1 MRGADSPPSQP
12 SPVKGEGALETSSKP
27 IAPTRGRDMTQL
39 FDGIT
44 VLDFSQGMAGSVATM
59 VMSDFGANV
68 IKVEP
73 PGGDP
78 FRTAPMWLLFS
89 RGKKSA
95 VIDLETDEGKQRALD
110 LARSAD
116 VVVESFIP
124 GDAAKLG
131 VDYDTLSAANPR
143 IVQVSVT
150 AYGEDG
156 PYARYAPY
164 EALVSAKCGRFMAFA
179 GQNGREGPNFG
190 AVHVASHA
198 AAMAIVRGAAAAL
211 MTRDRTGKGQRVET
225 SLLRAVTYYDLS
237 QFLVWQMMINFPE
250 NFPDDPT
257 VVASRPTPIQYL
269 PVRSKDGKWLQLAN
283 LMERLFIAEIHAIG
297 LGYLLEDPRYAA
309 APLLDDE
316 PREEMREFILAK
328 MQERTLDEWM
338 RHFIDVAGDVAAE
351 PFMTSVEALDHPQ
364 MVHNGAS
371 QIVQDP
377 TVGKMRQLGP
387 LFKSQNFPPA
397 IQGPAPLLG
406 QHTDEVLA
414 GLEGT
419 PESPSANGDAP
430 MPDNPLSGVTVLDM
444 STVIAGP
451 LCGSLLAEMGARVI
465 RIETLAGDW
474 MRNHYNGLASNR
486 TMAGTQGLSIDL
498 KTAEGQGILK
508 RLLPKVDAVLHNM
521 RPGAPERVGIGIEQ
535 VRALN
540 PDAVYAY
547 LGGYGSS
554 GPHSHRP
561 AMHPIGG
568 AVGGGVMAQM
578 SRDSLPPEDAE
589 MSMDELRAVSRQLGR
604 ANEVNPDP
612 NTAMVTATA
621 IVMAL
626 YARHRRGGGQYV
638 ETTMIGSN
646 AYVNADDFF
655 DYEGKPPRSV
665 IDEGGYGI
673 GALYRLYQ
681 ASDGWVFLACPF
693 DDEWPRLCRALDRED
708 LLEDPRF
715 ATWNDRAANDSA
727 LAAELAALFAQR
739 PALEWEATLT
749 AANIGCV
756 QTEDRGMYHF
766 FAEDEHVA
774 QNNLT
779 VEVEHPQFGRFW
791 RYAPIMD
798 FSETP
803 CVAGP
808 GIMRGQHTIPIL
820 TELGYEEG
828 EIHKMRAEGV
838 LDWEE

>member
-1 MRGADSPPSQP
+1 
-12 SPVKGEGALETSSKP
+12 
-27 IAPTRGRDMTQL
+27 MTQL

-78 FRTAPMWLLFS
+78 FRTAPMWLLWS
-89 RGKKSA
+89 RGKKSV
-95 VIDLETDEGKQRALD
+95 VIDLETSEGRRRALD
-110 LARSAD
+110 LVRSAD

-131 VDYDTLSAANPR
+131 VDYDTLSDANPR
-143 IVQVSVT
+143 LVQVSVT

-156 PYARYAPY
+156 PYARYVPY

-211 MTRDRTGKGQRVET
+211 MTRDRTGRGQRVHT

-316 PREEMREFILAK
+316 PREEMREFILDK

-351 PFMTSVEALDHPQ
+351 PFMTSVEALDHLQ
-364 MVHNGAS
+364 MIHNGAS
-371 QIVQDP
+371 QTVQDP
-377 TVGKMRQLGP
+377 TVGEMRQLGP
-387 LFKSQNFPPA
+387 LFKTENFPPA

-406 QHTDEVLA
+406 QHTDEA
-414 GLEGT
+414 LERLSVAPVP
-419 PESPSANGDAP
+419 PEPRSINGAEP
-430 MPDNPLSGVTVLDM
+430 MPQIPQMPQHPLSGVTVLDM

-498 KTAEGQGILK
+498 KTEEGQGILE
-508 RLLPKVDAVLHNM
+508 RLLPKVDVVLHNM

-540 PDAVYAY
+540 ADAVYAY
-547 LGGYGSS
+547 LGGYGST

-578 SRDSLPPEDAE
+578 SRGSLPPEDAE

-673 GALYRLYQ
+673 GAMYRLYE

-715 ATWNDRAANDSA
+715 ITWHDRAAND
-727 LAAELAALFAQR
+727 AELADELAAIFSRR
-739 PALEWEATLT
+739 PALEWEAALT
-749 AANIGCV
+749 AVELGCV
-756 QTEDRGMYHF
+756 QAEDRGMYHF

-774 QNNLT
+774 QNDLT

-820 TELGYEEG
+820 TELGYAED
-828 EIHKMRAEGV
+828 EIHKMRAKGA

>member
-1 MRGADSPPSQP
+1 
-12 SPVKGEGALETSSKP
+12 
-27 IAPTRGRDMTQL
+27 MTQL

-116 VVVESFIP
+116 VVVESFVP

-143 IVQVSVT
+143 IVQASVT
-150 AYGEDG
+150 AYGEAG

-211 MTRDRTGKGQRVET
+211 ITRDRTGKGQRVET

-316 PREEMREFILAK
+316 PREEMREFILDK

-364 MVHNGAS
+364 MIHNGAS
-371 QIVQDP
+371 QTVQDP
-377 TVGKMRQLGP
+377 DRRRDEAARPAVQVAELPARHTGACAPAGAAYGRGFGGVAITPILTFPRQGGRDLTMKAKSVQAHSLPLPPQWGKAGMGV
-387 LFKSQNFPPA
+387 KS
-397 IQGPAPLLG
+397 
-406 QHTDEVLA
+406 
-414 GLEGT
+414 
-419 PESPSANGDAP
+419 
-430 MPDNPLSGVTVLDM
+430 
-444 STVIAGP
+444 
-451 LCGSLLAEMGARVI
+451 
-465 RIETLAGDW
+465 
-474 MRNHYNGLASNR
+474 
-486 TMAGTQGLSIDL
+486 
-498 KTAEGQGILK
+498 
-508 RLLPKVDAVLHNM
+508 
-521 RPGAPERVGIGIEQ
+521 
-535 VRALN
+535 VRAL
-540 PDAVYAY
+540 
-547 LGGYGSS
+547 
-554 GPHSHRP
+554 
-561 AMHPIGG
+561 
-568 AVGGGVMAQM
+568 
-578 SRDSLPPEDAE
+578 SLPLPP
-589 MSMDELRAVSRQLGR
+589 QW
-604 ANEVNPDP
+604 
-612 NTAMVTATA
+612 
-621 IVMAL
+621 
-626 YARHRRGGGQYV
+626 
-638 ETTMIGSN
+638 
-646 AYVNADDFF
+646 
-655 DYEGKPPRSV
+655 GKVGMGVKSV
-665 IDEGGYGI
+665 
-673 GALYRLYQ
+673 
-681 ASDGWVFLACPF
+681 
-693 DDEWPRLCRALDRED
+693 RALS
-708 LLEDPRF
+708 LPLP
-715 ATWNDRAANDSA
+715 
-727 LAAELAALFAQR
+727 
-739 PALEWEATLT
+739 P
-749 AANIGCV
+749 
-756 QTEDRGMYHF
+756 
-766 FAEDEHVA
+766 
-774 QNNLT
+774 
-779 VEVEHPQFGRFW
+779 
-791 RYAPIMD
+791 
-798 FSETP
+798 
-803 CVAGP
+803 
-808 GIMRGQHTIPIL
+808 
-820 TELGYEEG
+820 
-828 EIHKMRAEGV
+828 
-838 LDWEE
+838 